1 MGAARRNVAYRTK
14 KIALVLALKH
24 RLKYRFITAAK
35 QPKPKEGTAMKPQAL
50 MQSGLLRS
58 ITGFR
63 PQQAPV
69 ARKVLSSNDAVKDTL
84 ASVPQSV
91 FMSELRKAGDEHL
104 CSVPELIEIH
114 RQSQISEKV
123 ADMYVILRELDLE
136 WPALQKMTSADMTA
150 WMQLLVN
157 RARVLR
163 DEIDEISHAGR
174 N

>member
-1 MGAARRNVAYRTK
+1 
-14 KIALVLALKH
+14 
-24 RLKYRFITAAK
+24 
-35 QPKPKEGTAMKPQAL
+35 
-50 MQSGLLRS
+50 
-58 ITGFR
+58 
-63 PQQAPV
+63 
-69 ARKVLSSNDAVKDTL
+69 
-84 ASVPQSV
+84 
-91 FMSELRKAGDEHL
+91 MSELRKAGDEHL

-114 RQSQISEKV
+114 RQSQISAKV